1 MVDNPVV
8 VNKVD
13 TTELNCSEPVR
24 ILKESQNA
32 GFKREY
38 LEGRGFIYAITL
50 NDLMLNSKSALVI

>member
-13 TTELNCSEPVR
+13 TTELNFSESVR

-32 GFKREY
+32 GYKSEY
-38 LEGRGFIYAITL
+38 LEGRVFVYAITL